1 MMILIVSTLK
11 GYLLQ
16 ARLERTSIDEDMIP
30 FTGTLPFW
38 QYVPLKPNPVGMKNF
53 VLTFEDNEF
62 ILLYKTVKPP
72 MCNTV

>member
-11 GYLLQ
+11 GDVLQ
-16 ARLERTSIDEDMIP
+16 ARLERMSVDEHVIP
-30 FTGTLPFW
+30 FTGTRPFR

-53 VLTFEDNEF
+53 VLTFEDSEF